1 MAKIIT
7 LTNIMANGGQGI
19 FGAYLSNCT
28 WQSSSQTP
36 GDGATKSVRVIP
48 SAAGECTLTTS
59 VAYRLIASHKYYLS
73 FKIKF
78 ESQASGTVDW
88 YWPVAEPAAVSSMK
102 VSGDANTW
110 IHCSAVFDRT
120 SFSDGSYPCRFDYNN
135 ESVNVPFRFTSCML
149 FDLTAAFGAGYEPS
163 KEWMDT
169 HITSFGDS
177 LTVHYVDNL
186 GELFTNIADAIRAKS
201 GKTGKIFACDFAE
214 RIKKAITGSNP
225 VWEKVISK

>member
-1 MAKIIT
+1 MAKTIT
-7 LTNIMANGGQGI
+7 LTNIMANGGRGYFPAI
-19 FGAYLSNCT
+19 LHNCT
-28 WQSSSQTP
+28 WHYSYDTA
-36 GDGATKSVRVIP
+36 GDGATQSAQVIP
-48 SAAGECTLTTS
+48 SAAGECTLTS
-59 VAYRLIASHKYYLS
+59 DKHNLVASHKYYLS

-88 YWPVAEPAAVSSMK
+88 YWPVAEPAAVFGMK

-149 FDLTAAFGAGYEPS
+149 FDLTAAFGSGKEPS

-169 HITSFGDS
+169 HITAFSDS
-177 LTVHYVDNL
+177 PTVHYVENL
-186 GELFTNIADAIRAKS
+186 GELFTDIANAIRAKS
-201 GKTGKIFACDFAE
+201 GTSDQIFACEFAD
-214 RIKKAITGSNP
+214 RIRKL
-225 VWEKVISK
+225 